1 LSMPGVEMRAA
12 RPEDKEDVLAFCVNT
27 WDWGDYIEYVWD
39 EWLQDENGMLVVAT
53 VNGKPVGVAH
63 FQMLTPKEAWLEG
76 MRVNAEYR
84 NHGIAKAIND
94 YMLVEAK
101 KRGATVARLITEST
115 NAPAISML
123 EHGSHMHRVAA
134 YAPYKAGPLT
144 EQPKR
149 TYGLETPTLATE
161 ADIDDIIDYL
171 NNSNIFPA
179 IGGLYYSGFV
189 AWEITREYIE
199 RKVAAQEVYIL
210 RRWNRLDG
218 LAMIEHREGRMGK
231 DLFIGYIDGTT
242 EAISLIAY
250 AMRGKLPEMGLEQ
263 VRINAPDMIMVRDA
277 LTGAEYEWDGHIF
290 YTYEGDL

>member
-1 LSMPGVEMRAA
+1 MARVEIRAA

-27 WDWGDYIEYVWD
+27 WEWGDYIEYVWN

-53 VNGKPVGVAH
+53 VDGKPVGMAH
-63 FQMLTPKEAWLEG
+63 FQMLTPHEAWLEG

-84 NHGIAKAIND
+84 NHGIAKAISD
-94 YMLVEAK
+94 FMLAEAK
-101 KRGATVARLITEST
+101 KRGATVARLITESI
-115 NAPAISML
+115 NAPAIRSL
-123 EHGSHMHRVAA
+123 EHGPHMHRVAA
-134 YAPYKAGPLT
+134 YAPYKAGTLAAS
-144 EQPKR
+144 PKR

-161 ADIDDIIDYL
+161 ADIEDIIDYL
-171 NNSNIFPA
+171 NNSNIFPS

-189 AWEITREYIE
+189 AWEITREFIE

-210 RRWNRLDG
+210 WRWNRLDG
-218 LAMIEHREGRMGK
+218 LAMIERREGRMGRF
-231 DLFIGYIDGTT
+231 LFIGYIDGTT

-277 LTGAEYEWDGHIF
+277 LTGAEYEWEEQIF
-290 YTYEGDL
+290 YTYEREL

>member
-1 LSMPGVEMRAA
+1 MPEVEIRAA

-39 EWLQDENGMLVVAT
+39 EWLQDEHGMLVVAT
-53 VNGKPVGVAH
+53 VDGKPVGMAR
-63 FQMLTPKEAWLEG
+63 FQMLTLQEAWFEG

-84 NHGIAKAIND
+84 NHGIAKEIDD

-101 KRGATVARLITEST
+101 KRGATVVRLITESL
-115 NAPAISML
+115 NAPAIHLL

-149 TYGLETPTLATE
+149 AYSLETPTLAIE
-161 ADIDDIIDYL
+161 DDIDDIIDYL

-179 IGGLYYSGFV
+179 SGGLYYSGFV
-189 AWEITREYIE
+189 AWEITPEFIE

-210 RRWNRLDG
+210 RRWQRLDG
-218 LAMIEHREGRMGK
+218 LAMIERREGRMGK

-242 EAISLIAY
+242 ESISLITY
-250 AMRGKLPEMGLEQ
+250 AMRSKLPEMGLEQ
-263 VRINAPDMIMVRDA
+263 VRINAPDLIMVRDA
-277 LTGAEYEWDGHIF
+277 LIGAEYEWDGHVF
-290 YTYEGDL
+290 YTYERDLT